1 MELMTKAIAAKLPK
15 LYSTEKVATNDKK
28 VVVKFFQPWGRW
40 TWYAVEG
47 QALNAA
53 GEPAQAGEK
62 VADWYF
68 FGYVQGLE
76 DEWGYF
82 TLGELEAV
90 RGPFGLRIERD
101 LHFGERKISEIRGVT
116 V

>member
-1 MELMTKAIAAKLPK
+1 MKLMTKAIAAKLPK
-15 LYSTEKVATNDKK
+15 LYSTEKVATKDKT
-28 VVVKFFQPWGRW
+28 VIVKFFQPWGRW

-47 QALNAA
+47 EQIQAEVFGRPN
-53 GEPAQAGEK
+53 
-62 VADWYF
+62 YRF
-68 FGYVQGLE
+68 FGYVQGLGPDT

-82 TLGELEAV
+82 TLAELESV

-101 LHFGERKISEIRGVT
+101 LHFAPQPISGVRGVT